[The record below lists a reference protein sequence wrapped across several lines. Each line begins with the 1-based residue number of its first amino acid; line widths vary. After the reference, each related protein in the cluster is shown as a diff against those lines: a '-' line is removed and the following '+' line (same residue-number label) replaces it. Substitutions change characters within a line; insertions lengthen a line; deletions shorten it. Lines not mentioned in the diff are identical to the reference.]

1 MMHKQ
6 PAAASQDDSLEAV
19 VKTSFIPQF
28 GLLTGLLIV
37 IGVSCLI
44 VVLSYVLYLNN
55 PQYKY
60 DLARPDIKTANSA
73 VTSEQ
78 NDITDTT
85 SRVDAP
91 SIKRKL
97 DFLNKELV
105 TIESINSF
113 SEKEVTDQALQLDT
127 DIPPSY

>member
-1 MMHKQ
+1 MIGKKR
-6 PAAASQDDSLEAV
+6 ATNSKDDSLEATV
-19 VKTSFIPQF
+19 SKNVIPQF
-28 GLLTGLLIV
+28 GLVTGLIIV

-60 DLARPDIKTANSA
+60 DLARPDIKSANSA
-73 VTSEQ
+73 ITSERSEL
-78 NDITDTT
+78 TDTT

-105 TIESINSF
+105 TIESVNSF
-113 SEKEVTDQALQLDT
+113 GNKEVTDQALQLDT
-127 DIPPSY
+127 DIPPLF